1 MKRPITKERA
11 TFSINKDL
19 LKELSFFCQKTGMSK
34 SMFIELLIRESL
46 NSADQL
52 FKSDDTLASAMV
64 LLSKQLDQVK
74 EIMSSPDYEEYK
86 NNLERLKGEQLSK
99 NAHTK

>member
-19 LKELSFFCQKTGMSK
+19 LKEFNSLCQKIGISK
-34 SMFIELLIRESL
+34 SSFIELLIKESL
-46 NSADQL
+46 SSADQL
-52 FKSDDTLASAMV
+52 FKTDDTLASAMV
-64 LLSKQLDQVK
+64 LLSKQLD
-74 EIMSSPDYEEYK
+74 EIKTAMSSPEYVEFK
-86 NNLERLKGEQLSK
+86 NHLERLKGEQLSK

>member
-1 MKRPITKERA
+1 MKRPVTKERA
-11 TFSINKDL
+11 TFSINKEL
-19 LKELSFFCQKTGMSK
+19 LKELTSFCQKTGTSK
-34 SMFIELLIRESL
+34 SMFVEMLIRESL

-74 EIMSSPDYEEYK
+74 EIMASPDYEEYK

>member
-19 LKELSFFCQKTGMSK
+19 LKEFSLLCQKTGMSK
-34 SMFIELLIRESL
+34 SSFIELLMRESL

-52 FKSDDTLASAMV
+52 FKTDDTLASAMV
-64 LLSKQLDQVK
+64 LLSKQLDEVK
-74 EIMSSPDYEEYK
+74 TVMASSEYEEFK
-86 NNLERLKGEQLSK
+86 NHLERLKGEQLSK
-99 NAHTK
+99 NAHAK

>member
-19 LKELSFFCQKTGMSK
+19 LKEFSLLCQKTGMSK
-34 SMFIELLIRESL
+34 SSFIELLMRESL

-52 FKSDDTLASAMV
+52 FKTDDTLASAMV
-64 LLSKQLDQVK
+64 LLSKQLDEVK
-74 EIMSSPDYEEYK
+74 TVMASPEYVEFK
-86 NNLERLKGEQLSK
+86 NHLERLKGEQLSK
-99 NAHTK
+99 NAHAK

>member
-46 NSADQL
+46 NSVDQL

-74 EIMSSPDYEEYK
+74 EMMVSPEYEDFK
-86 NNLERLKGEQLSK
+86 NNLERFKGDRLSQ

>member
-19 LKELSFFCQKTGMSK
+19 LKELSFFCKKTGMSK

-64 LLSKQLDQVK
+64 LLSKQLDQFK
-74 EIMSSPDYEEYK
+74 EMMVIPEYEDFK
-86 NNLERLKGEQLSK
+86 NNLERLKGDRLSQ